1 MRVLLTG
8 ATGFIGSNVARA
20 LRRDGFEVHALSR
33 PEVDLRDADAVDRA
47 IERAKPEMCIHLA
60 WYAEPGK
67 YLHAKENLALVGA
80 TLRLAE
86 RLHEAG
92 CKRFVGAGTCF
103 EYDTSQGRLSE
114 SSRLGPKSLY
124 ATCKLATF

>member
-20 LRRDGFEVHALSR
+20 LRKGAFEVHALSL
-33 PEVDLRDADAVDRA
+33 PEVDLADADAVDRM
-47 IERAKPEMCIHLA
+47 IDRVRPEMCIHLA

-67 YLHAKENLALVGA
+67 YLHAKENLALVGS

-86 RLHEAG
+86 RLHAAG

-114 SSRLGPKSLY
+114 SSRVGPQ
-124 ATCKLATF
+124 